1 MKKSKKKASNKFI
14 YCDECGYKND
24 ILNKRCTACA
34 NVLNRGDHPIWD
46 TIKLIIKDFTEGQ
59 FADGLYELFNGIIRK
74 YLYGLILTIAIAIS
88 ATAVV
93 INANAPKN
101 DVATASDN
109 YSFRP
114 LTEQE
119 KMVGCWKI
127 TMVDEQE
134 KYERIDN
141 DLNIIDSRNMTATSF
156 LGGAIVKD
164 LYRNG
169 TSNKKIKKVD
179 YMPGEYIQKA
189 QYVMR
194 DTNVVETTP
203 SELADK
209 TMLSRAFGY
218 AESIDGE
225 IVAGESI
232 PLGYMVWDDDNN
244 FDIVGFN
251 DESQTIENLGK
262 YTRISCNDFSNL

>member
-1 MKKSKKKASNKFI
+1 MKKSKKTVSKKFI
-14 YCDECGYKND
+14 YCDACGYKND

-34 NVLNRGDHPIWD
+34 NLLNRGDHPIWD

-59 FADGLYELFNGIIRK
+59 FVDGLYELFNGIIRK

-101 DVATASDN
+101 DATTVSDN

-127 TMVDEQE
+127 TMVNEQD

-141 DLNIIDSRNMTATSF
+141 DLNIIDSK
-156 LGGAIVKD
+156 G
-164 LYRNG
+164 
-169 TSNKKIKKVD
+169 
-179 YMPGEYIQKA
+179 
-189 QYVMR
+189 
-194 DTNVVETTP
+194 NVI
-203 SELADK
+203 
-209 TMLSRAFGY
+209 FGRSY
-218 AESIDGE
+218 S
-225 IVAGESI
+225 
-232 PLGYMVWDDDNN
+232 
-244 FDIVGFN
+244 
-251 DESQTIENLGK
+251 
-262 YTRISCNDFSNL
+262 